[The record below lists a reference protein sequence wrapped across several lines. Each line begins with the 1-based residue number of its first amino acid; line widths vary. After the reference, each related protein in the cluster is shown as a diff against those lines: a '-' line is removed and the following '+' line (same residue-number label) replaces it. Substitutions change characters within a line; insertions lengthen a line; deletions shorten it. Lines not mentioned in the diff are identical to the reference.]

1 MGPKS
6 CWRMRPRSTM
16 MVLIL
21 IGKLVVTTM
30 PLGVVVI
37 GVKATLLAALAV
49 MTTGMMLAAQQ
60 VEKPTTGPIPPQL
73 LKSLLPYLL
82 YRMLVGTVLLTTLLQ
97 LLEIGLLELVVLVP
111 LMLRKP
117 PDGNYKSLLNLKKKI
132 PPKKKKKK
140 KKKKSPPKKKKK
152 KKKKKS

>member
-16 MVLIL
+16 GVLIL

-30 PLGVVVI
+30 PLGVVVT
-37 GVKATLLAALAV
+37 GVKARLLAALAV
-49 MTTGMMLAAQQ
+49 MTTGMTLVAQQ

-73 LKSLLPYLL
+73 LKSLHPYLL
-82 YRMLVGTVLLTTLLQ
+82 YRMSVGTVLLTTLLQ
-97 LLEIGLLELVVLVP
+97 LLEIGLLELVVLLP

-117 PDGNYKSLLNLKKKI
+117 PDGNYKLLLNLKKKI
-132 PPKKKKKK
+132 PRRKKKKPPEKKKKK
-140 KKKKSPPKKKKK
+140 KKKKS
-152 KKKKKS
+152 